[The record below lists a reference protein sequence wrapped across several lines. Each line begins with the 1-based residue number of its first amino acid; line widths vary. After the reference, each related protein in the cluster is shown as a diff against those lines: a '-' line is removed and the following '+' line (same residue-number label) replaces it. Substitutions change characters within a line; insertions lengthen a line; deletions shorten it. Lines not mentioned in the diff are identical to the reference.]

1 MWLLES
7 WWQRAPRCV
16 KYAVSLV
23 ALLAI
28 ALGGSADH
36 YWT

>member
-1 MWLLES
+1 MWFLES
-7 WWQRAPRCV
+7 WWQRTPCYLRI
-16 KYAVSLV
+16 
-23 ALLAI
+23 ALTLITILAL